1 LRCVDDRG
9 LGRSF
14 PYLLGLYLGDGMLTR
29 AHRDVW
35 RLRIS
40 LDAKY
45 PVIIGCA
52 EAAIVEVAARGVGRV
67 ARTGCIEIYSNW
79 KHWICLFPQH
89 GAGPKHLRQ
98 ITLEPWQEHLVRQHP
113 GQFLAGLIHS
123 DGCRCVNRVKGH
135 EYPRYFFSN
144 LSADIRAMFVA
155 ACALVGV
162 DSRPDGA
169 RNVSVAR
176 RESVA
181 ILDELVGPKR

>member
-1 LRCVDDRG
+1 
-9 LGRSF
+9 
-14 PYLLGLYLGDGMLTR
+14 MLTR
-29 AHRDVW
+29 ADRDVW

-45 PVIIGCA
+45 PVIIGRA
-52 EAAIVEVAARGVGRV
+52 EAAIVEVAARGVGHV
-67 ARTGCIEIYSNW
+67 ARTGCFELYSNW
-79 KHWICLFPQH
+79 KHWICMFPQH
-89 GAGPKHLRQ
+89 GPGPKHLRR
-98 ITLEPWQEHLVRQHP
+98 ITLQPWQEYLVWRHP
-113 GQFLAGLIHS
+113 DQFLAGLIHS

-155 ACALVGV
+155 ACTLVDV
-162 DSRPDGA
+162 DCRPDGT

-181 ILDELVGPKR
+181 ILDRLVGRKR